1 MQMGIDDEGDR
12 ITDEISAGL
21 TIRRVTD
28 VEAAAL
34 DRSIADEEEFDRQL
48 GRLVRSMATLEDVID
63 DFLIEHLAPPWGRD
77 IFWSQFLERR
87 GISQKADDLRAI
99 TEFLPEEQSDRFSR
113 IVRRVKDLAQQ
124 RNLLV
129 HGIIEVGLPIGDRST
144 PFSVVRP
151 QRDAGTKHETTVR
164 EMADLVE
171 EVDSVIYEI
180 FEALENPADW

>member
-1 MQMGIDDEGDR
+1 MGIDDVSERTPD
-12 ITDEISAGL
+12 D
-21 TIRRVTD
+21 IRSDLSIRLVTD

-34 DRSIADEEEFDRQL
+34 DKSIADEEEFDRQL

-77 IFWSQFLERR
+77 IFWSQYLERR

-99 TEFLPEEQSDRFSR
+99 TEFLPEQESDRFSR
-113 IVRRVKDLAQQ
+113 IVNAVKDLAQR

-129 HGIIEVGLPIGDRST
+129 HGIIEVGLPIGDSST

-151 QRDAGTKHETTVR
+151 QRDPGTKQETTVR
-164 EMADLVE
+164 EMADLVK